1 MTSFAKT
8 HSAIEDNWDSS
19 CSDSEFGTV
28 HGDDF
33 YKQRGKYLL
42 INLDNGAQESKAI
55 PVQGKPLKRVKKV
68 RGKDKQKRKRK
79 KQSGSVQ
86 SARKT
91 SEDLVTSDQ
100 KREQILPRS
109 DWFEPSTPTK
119 RKMYKSEKRLTPIEK
134 VTDRPF
140 VEGMKEHE
148 VKQHFPPG
156 IMPAEAMLSS
166 VGDDSCQ
173 KQCILMN
180 AGKGDVSHA
189 HGTESPLIPPDTK
202 MNQSGPVKQSVSEPI
217 IQLSC
222 GREDLI
228 QESLTEKHK
237 ELKSLSG
244 FDVASEM
251 LHGMLRNGHHGQ
263 QCSVQNVDHGQNWRL
278 GSLEGSTVKT
288 CHLLT
293 AVTSSHSEL
302 EHGSKVSQP
311 LHPSQT
317 CDPERTTQQMLG
329 NDLISKTSSSKE
341 YSGCKGGLL
350 VSALAGPAKGQTP
363 TPRKQQK
370 ASCLTGY
377 PEVSAN
383 DLMPLTSVHDD
394 CYAGQEHI
402 QVTHHTPEADPHG
415 EHHDSKE
422 SMDSCIIVS
431 SDSDS
436 EIEELGITYIKS
448 EKGRVGSS
456 VMREESDDEKQVL
469 TEAMARPDEQ
479 DSDDVFVIEPDESCE
494 DFEIDLSDYDTMRV
508 SDKIRCGEL
517 PHGTRSLLDTSEATS
532 DGWDDSFI
540 SGNCCA
546 DRT

>member
-1 MTSFAKT
+1 MASFAET
-8 HSAIEDNWDSS
+8 HWAIEDNWDSS

-42 INLDNGAQESKAI
+42 IDLDSGAQESKAI
-55 PVQGKPLKRVKKV
+55 PVQGEPLKRVKNV
-68 RGKDKQKRKRK
+68 RGKDRQKRKRK

-91 SEDLVTSDQ
+91 SEGLVTSDQ
-100 KREQILPRS
+100 KHEEILPRS
-109 DWFEPSTPTK
+109 DWFELTIPPK

-140 VEGMKEHE
+140 GEGMKEHE

-156 IMPAEAMLSS
+156 IMPAGAMLSS
-166 VGDDSCQ
+166 VGDDSSPEQ
-173 KQCILMN
+173 WILIN
-180 AGKGDVSHA
+180 PRTEDVSHA

-202 MNQSGPVKQSVSEPI
+202 MNQSGPVKRNVSEQI
-217 IQLSC
+217 MQLSC

-228 QESLTEKHK
+228 QESLMEKHK
-237 ELKSLSG
+237 ELKSLSV
-244 FDVASEM
+244 FDAASEM
-251 LHGMLRNGHHGQ
+251 LHGMLQNCHHGQ
-263 QCSVQNVDHGQNWRL
+263 QCSVQNLDHCQNWKL

-302 EHGSKVSQP
+302 ERGSKVSQP

-317 CDPERTTQQMLG
+317 CDLKGTTQQMLG
-329 NDLISKTSSSKE
+329 NDLISKTSSFKE
-341 YSGCKGGLL
+341 YSGCMGGLQ
-350 VSALAGPAKGQTP
+350 VSALACHAKGQTS

-370 ASCLTGY
+370 ASCLTGC

-383 DLMPLTSVHDD
+383 DVPLTSVLDD
-394 CYAGQEHI
+394 CYAGQENI
-402 QVTHHTPEADPHG
+402 QVTHNTPEADPHG
-415 EHHDSKE
+415 EHYDSKE
-422 SMDSCIIVS
+422 SEDSCIIVV

-436 EIEELGITYIKS
+436 EIEELGITDIKS
-448 EKGRVGSS
+448 EKGWVGSS

-469 TEAMARPDEQ
+469 MEAIARPDEP

-532 DGWDDSFI
+532 DGWDDSFT
-540 SGNCCA
+540 SGNWCA